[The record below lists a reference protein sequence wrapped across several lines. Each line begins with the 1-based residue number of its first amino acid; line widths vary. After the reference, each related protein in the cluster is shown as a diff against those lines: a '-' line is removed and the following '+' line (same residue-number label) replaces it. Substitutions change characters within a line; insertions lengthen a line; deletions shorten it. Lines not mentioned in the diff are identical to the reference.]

1 MFGGLRLTE
10 NVGVNV
16 FSERRKKFEKIILK
30 MNDYKKVEKQG
41 RLLEG
46 GGGMKEDRWRSK
58 NGRRKMEMDGDG

>member
-1 MFGGLRLTE
+1 MCFQ
-10 NVGVNV
+10 
-16 FSERRKKFEKIILK
+16 RRKKFEKIILK

-58 NGRRKMEMDGDG
+58 NEGRKRVEDGDG